1 MNILKAAAQ
10 KNNHKEEAYTS
21 RYNYKYSN
29 YLKNKNDIQKI
40 SRNVRNSSNEKSTQS
55 NNKNYISRNDSL
67 TKLGFMDAINIK
79 KKIKGI
85 QIKNFS
91 KIFNVNLSQIQSKTD
106 RYNK

>member
-1 MNILKAAAQ
+1 
-10 KNNHKEEAYTS
+10 
-21 RYNYKYSN
+21 
-29 YLKNKNDIQKI
+29 
-40 SRNVRNSSNEKSTQS
+40 
-55 NNKNYISRNDSL
+55 
-67 TKLGFMDAINIK
+67 MDAIHIK